1 MNVHILSFPLFQHC
15 ALALY
20 NLIFVTVGDKTLSFD
35 LYIAESKSFHNAL
48 CLSRAHDVTLVEFN
62 PCKINEFKITGLCSL
77 LFSFNLPITFL
88 INIVNIVNK
97 SSKLF
102 QKY

>member
-1 MNVHILSFPLFQHC
+1 MEITSSLLQ
-15 ALALY
+15 LEIKLY
-20 NLIFVTVGDKTLSFD
+20 FFV
-35 LYIAESKSFHNAL
+35 LYIAESKSFNNAL

-62 PCKINEFKITGLCSL
+62 PCKINEFKIIERCSL
-77 LFSFNLPITFL
+77 LSSLNLPITFS
-88 INIVNIVNK
+88 INVVNK